1 MMKREDDTIININL
15 ENHANHIYELWDEYG
30 DDIVIETTKP
40 TNKFVVFFN
49 RVSKFFINLFCKCLI
64 KRM

>member
-1 MMKREDDTIININL
+1 MKREDDTIININL

-40 TNKFVVFFN
+40 PNKFVVFFN
-49 RVSKFFINLFCKCLI
+49 RVGKFFRNLFCKCII
-64 KRM
+64 KRI